1 MPRKAGTS
9 GLSFAAEGAIPKIET
24 DIRRRLLLAGMAGA
38 AYAFSST
45 PLLAKA
51 DSPNRTTISPE
62 GIIRETL
69 ESYVNEAG
77 EDFRLVLATFPPGV
91 GSPSH
96 HHPSVGLN
104 YVLEGVAESQY
115 IGEELHRFTSGQS
128 YQDKAGEQHMIF
140 RNPDR
145 TSALKFLLAYTV
157 KKGQSFLIIP

>member
-1 MPRKAGTS
+1 MPRKTRTS
-9 GLSFAAEGAIPKIET
+9 GLSLAAEAAIPKIET
-24 DIRRRLLLAGMAGA
+24 DIRRRLFLAGMAGA
-38 AYAFSST
+38 GYAFSSR
-45 PLLAKA
+45 PLLAQA
-51 DSPNRTTISPE
+51 ASPNRTTTSPE

-77 EDFRLVLATFPPGV
+77 EEFRLVLVTFPPGA

-115 IGEELHRFTSGQS
+115 SCEELRRLTPGQS
-128 YQDKAGEQHMIF
+128 YQDKANEQHTIF

-157 KKGQSFLIIP
+157 KKGQPFLIIP

>member
-9 GLSFAAEGAIPKIET
+9 GLSLAAEGAIPKIET

-38 AYAFSST
+38 AYAFSSK

-51 DSPNRTTISPE
+51 DSPNRTTTSPE

-77 EDFRLVLATFPPGV
+77 EEFRLVLVTFPPGA

-96 HHPSVGLN
+96 HHPSVRLN
-104 YVLEGVAESQY
+104 Y
-115 IGEELHRFTSGQS
+115 
-128 YQDKAGEQHMIF
+128 
-140 RNPDR
+140 
-145 TSALKFLLAYTV
+145 
-157 KKGQSFLIIP
+157 